1 MTAVSDTCQM
11 LWLSEAVQPQF
22 HAILIKKNK
31 PNQIMRNCL
40 ELRSQAKDSLNKN
53 GSIGKNVKRKA
64 FPRLEELWY

>member
-1 MTAVSDTCQM
+1 
-11 LWLSEAVQPQF
+11 
-22 HAILIKKNK
+22 
-31 PNQIMRNCL
+31 MRNCL